1 MKGCGDRGDYK
12 TYCSG
17 IFELFT
23 QKNIIIGYVHVFPFF
38 TLRFFFF
45 SRVVNL
51 TILSQA
57 RHGNRAESG
66 YGRQFVRVKNKERK
80 VYYYKLADQFFS

>member
-23 QKNIIIGYVHVFPFF
+23 KKYIIIGYVHVFPFF
-38 TLRFFFF
+38 SLGFFF
-45 SRVVNL
+45 SRVVIL

-57 RHGNRAESG
+57 KHGNRTESG
-66 YGRQFVRVKNKERK
+66 YRRQFVRLKNKERMI
-80 VYYYKLADQFFS
+80 YYYKLAGQFFS